1 MGKVLIA
8 FDTNHIKGYVF
19 GTDTLKEIRGASSR
33 LDRLNRDKMT
43 KLAEDFQA
51 TPIFTNGGAGLFLVD
66 SNEQAEKFGKQVQK
80 VYREDTGG
88 GSSITYAIQL
98 VLEDTQN
105 NQIDL
110 MKREIPDPLAL
121 MRYKLRRQ
129 KDDTSNIIT
138 FPSHPFMYL
147 CESCGVEYAS
157 LIESDE
163 HSQVCQS
170 CNNKRED
177 NRTVKKSIE
186 RYLHHQSD
194 FQTFRANSPLWAEVI
209 ENLQHL
215 NYDFP
220 DRVDRPQDFNEFS
233 LFKGAKDYMAVI
245 YADGNNMG
253 QEIEKIV
260 ELGKLSLF
268 AENIDSSVKLAV
280 SNAIADYLQVKRHM
294 KSETVLHDGQEVSLF
309 PFDILLLGGDDVVMV
324 TPASV
329 ALDVALT
336 ITREFHELTKEIDPK
351 HEGYTLSVGVV
362 LAPVKYPFG
371 LLLDLAE
378 TTLKFA
384 KDEAAKRRL
393 DFEKDE
399 AERRRLKPETE
410 ERKYNETGM
419 INFTTVLGSTSR
431 DFKKVY
437 GFLKSTQEEK
447 KRTERSF
454 YATLRPYNTQQL
466 RILLNK
472 IREGHRK
479 GLGRTKLQQLRE
491 AILEMNLTASQSN
504 ARALWRNWKSE
515 QRDFVID
522 CLYEFANLYQHER
535 FRPDDPTSLSYDRP
549 FPWFADGEDR
559 LKKRKIYRTSL
570 LDFVELYDFVTGEE
584 ADSGDEN

>member
-8 FDTNHIKGYVF
+8 FDTDHIKRYVF

-33 LDRLNRDKMT
+33 LDRLNRYKMAE
-43 KLAEDFQA
+43 LAKDYHA
-51 TPIFTNGGAGLFLVD
+51 IPIFTNGGAGLFLVD
-66 SNEQAEKFGKQVQK
+66 SQEQAEKFGKQVQK
-80 VYREDTGG
+80 EYRENTGG
-88 GSSITYAIQL
+88 GSSITYAIQS
-98 VLEDTQN
+98 VLEDMQDSTV
-105 NQIDL
+105 DF
-110 MKREIPDPLAL
+110 MGCEIPNPLAL

-129 KDDTSNIIT
+129 KDDSSDIIT

-147 CESCGVEYAS
+147 CESCGVEYANVV
-157 LIESDE
+157 EPDE

-177 NRTVKKSIE
+177 NRDVKKSID

-194 FQTFRANSPLWAEVI
+194 LPTFRTNSPLWAEVI
-209 ENLQHL
+209 DNLQHL

-233 LFKGAKDYMAVI
+233 LFKGSRDYMALI

-260 ELGKLSLF
+260 ELGKLRLF
-268 AENIDSSVKLAV
+268 AENVDSSVKLAV
-280 SNAIADYLQVKRHM
+280 SNAIVDHLQVKRHM
-294 KSETVLHDGQEVSLF
+294 RSEAVLHDGQEVSLF

-336 ITREFHELTKEIDPK
+336 ITHEFHKLTKAIDPK

-393 DFEKDE
+393 KFEKDE
-399 AERRRLKPETE
+399 AERRRLMPEAE
-410 ERKYNETGM
+410 KKEYNETGM
-419 INFTTVLGSTSR
+419 INFMTVLGSTSR
-431 DFKKVY
+431 NFKKVY
-437 GFLKSTQEEK
+437 SLLKSTREEK

-454 YATLRPYNTQQL
+454 YATLRPYNTQKL
-466 RILLNK
+466 GMLLNMIWK
-472 IREGHRK
+472 GHRK

-491 AILEMNLTASQSN
+491 AILEMNLTASQTN
-504 ARALWRNWKSE
+504 ARALWRNWKPD

-522 CLYEFANLYQHER
+522 CLYEFANLYEQER
-535 FRPDDPTSLSYDRP
+535 FRPDDPTSLSYDRS
-549 FPWFADGEDR
+549 FPWFADGMDV
-559 LKKRKIYRTSL
+559 LKRKIYRTSL
-570 LDFVELYDFVTGEE
+570 LDFVELYGFVTGEE